1 MNLRQKNKWIFGLL
15 SMLFA
20 CEMQDLEVPNVNEYS
35 KVYISAAVENP
46 VGYTVSVKD
55 EWFPIPLGVGY
66 GGVNFPQSDLEVKLA
81 IEPHLAAEYNESNG
95 TNYPLMPEDSYQL
108 KNDVLIIPKG
118 KNSSTNAIIQFNP
131 LRFTGLRP
139 HILPVSIADVGDQVQ
154 INQELKTVYLLVTG
168 RYDENPF
175 SKFPQEN
182 WHIKEVS
189 SDENDGPTTG
199 GRAYHSIDGSLDTF
213 WHSQWRRDEN
223 GNRPGHPHY
232 IVIDMNET
240 KAMHGLEIFGR
251 TNQVGGNGNP
261 RDIFVEVSE
270 DGENWVGTL
279 DYVLENTA
287 SNTIYFP
294 EVLEARYFK
303 ITVKASHQDVY
314 RTHIAEIEAF

>member
-1 MNLRQKNKWIFGLL
+1 MNSKFKNNWFLGLMCLL
-15 SMLFA
+15 SA
-20 CEMQDLEVPNVNEYS
+20 CEIEDLEVPNSSDYS

-46 VGYTVSVKD
+46 VGFTVAVKD

-66 GGVNFPQSDLEVKLA
+66 GGLTLPQNDLQVKLLV
-81 IEPHLAAEYNESNG
+81 EPQLAAEYNENNG
-95 TNYPLMPEDSYQL
+95 TNYPLMPEDSYEL
-108 KNDVLIIPKG
+108 ENDVLTILKG
-118 KNSSTNAIIQFNP
+118 ENSSGNAIIKFNP

-139 HILPVSIADVGDQVQ
+139 HILPVSISEVDGQAQ
-154 INQELKTVYLLVTG
+154 INEDLKTVYLLVTG
-168 RYDENPF
+168 RYEENPF
-175 SKFPQEN
+175 TKFSQEN
-182 WHIKEVS
+182 WTIMDVS

-199 GRAYHSIDGSLDTF
+199 GRAHHAIDGSLDTF

-240 KAMHGLEIFGR
+240 KPIHGLELFGR
-251 TNQVGGNGNP
+251 TNQIGGNGNP
-261 RDIFVEVSE
+261 RDIYVEVST
-270 DGENWVGTL
+270 DGEHWTGTL